1 MNSKQ
6 LLENIQNQ
14 FIELEDKNYCKRSFR
29 SGYLIGYFESKN
41 KQSKKHSIYESITN
55 VVVGLVMSFL
65 IQLILYPILNI
76 EVSLN
81 QNIFITFVFFVVS
94 FVRGYVIRRIFNKIN

>member
-1 MNSKQ
+1 MNIEQILEKIQIQ
-6 LLENIQNQ
+6 LK
-14 FIELEDKNYCKRSFR
+14 ELEYKNYCNRSFK

-55 VVVGLVMSFL
+55 VVVGLLMSFL

-94 FVRGYVIRRIFNKIN
+94 FIRGYVIRRIFNKI

>member
-1 MNSKQ
+1 MKSKQ
-6 LLENIQNQ
+6 ILENIQIQ
-14 FIELEDKNYCKRSFR
+14 LKELEHKDYCKRSFR

-55 VVVGLVMSFL
+55 VVVGLVMSFI
-65 IQLILYPILNI
+65 IQLILYPLLNI

-94 FVRGYVIRRIFNKIN
+94 FIRGYVIRRIFNKIN